1 MPISHDSI
9 QPVLLICPRL
19 SFCLTSGCNR
29 SSLKQN
35 SQPQDVPQ
43 VTLIKGTSVHHNV
56 QLISGFCS
64 NCKTIYYADHECTP
78 ASEDTEAMKLFLNS
92 AHYLKV
98 GQKLWVDH
106 QFSVA
111 VLNAIYDLHA
121 SASGWM
127 KILLHQWMKLHRLPL

>member
-1 MPISHDSI
+1 
-9 QPVLLICPRL
+9 
-19 SFCLTSGCNR
+19 
-29 SSLKQN
+29 
-35 SQPQDVPQ
+35 

-56 QLISGFCS
+56 QLLSGFCS

-92 AHYLKV
+92 AHYPKA
-98 GQKLWVDH
+98 GKKLWVDR

-111 VLNAIYDLHA
+111 ALNAIYDLHA

-127 KILLHQWMKLHRLPL
+127 NFFNDTYGNEGLQLSCHQIWAAFVHESIRQVSDASGVDFSI